1 MKKRKIKSGRLAVLL
16 ILVFGVGFFVFRGF
30 FDLLAAFKKNDA
42 EDLADNSDKLVRY
55 SVSIP
60 ASHTSN
66 FTVDNKYIPISP
78 NFLDTST
85 VAGNDIES
93 KYAILVCTDD
103 ESVISSKNSSVRMY
117 PASMTKIMTLIV
129 AVENIENFYDEYTM
143 SYEVINPLVEQQA
156 TRTGLE
162 SGETVTILDLLYGI
176 ILPSGADACVSVA
189 LYVSGSEEA
198 FVTLMNEKAEE
209 LGLDGTH
216 FTNTSGL
223 HDAEHYTTAYDMA
236 VIMDCAMN
244 NELCRKI
251 LSAEEYT
258 TTSTVQHPEGLLL
271 KSTMFERVSK
281 DGIDGVDIVGGKTG
295 YTVQSG
301 HCLASLAVKN
311 GKTYIAVIGG
321 GTSRYTPVYDTL
333 KFFEEYI

>member
-1 MKKRKIKSGRLAVLL
+1 
-16 ILVFGVGFFVFRGF
+16 
-30 FDLLAAFKKNDA
+30 
-42 EDLADNSDKLVRY
+42 
-55 SVSIP
+55 
-60 ASHTSN
+60 
-66 FTVDNKYIPISP
+66 
-78 NFLDTST
+78 
-85 VAGNDIES
+85 
-93 KYAILVCTDD
+93 
-103 ESVISSKNSSVRMY
+103 
-117 PASMTKIMTLIV
+117 MTLIV